1 MTKEIQMTN
10 DECRMEFHRPIGHL
24 SFGFLHFSVI
34 RTLIL
39 VIALPAGG
47 QVARENRQGGKP

>member
-1 MTKEIQMTN
+1 MTN

-47 QVARENRQGGKP
+47 QVAREHRQGGKP

>member
-1 MTKEIQMTN
+1 MAKEIQMAN
-10 DECRMEFHRPIGHL
+10 DECRIEFHRPIGHL
-24 SFGFLHFSVI
+24 SFGFLHFPVI
-34 RTLIL
+34 RALIL